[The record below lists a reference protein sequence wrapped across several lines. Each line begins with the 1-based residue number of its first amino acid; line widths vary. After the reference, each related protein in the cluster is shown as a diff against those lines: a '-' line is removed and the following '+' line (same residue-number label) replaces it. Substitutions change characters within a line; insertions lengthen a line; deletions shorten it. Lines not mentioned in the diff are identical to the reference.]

1 MKAILGKKIGN
12 SQIFQGDSI
21 IGITLLEVGP
31 CKVTQVKTKEK
42 DGYDAVQLG
51 FEDLGKNKIGKSQK
65 GKEFRYLTEFR
76 IQKSPGD
83 AIQYAQGTVIDASVL
98 AEGDKVTIS
107 AISKGKGFQG
117 AVRRY
122 KVKARVASHGVKHE
136 HRTIGSIGSSFPERV
151 VPGKKMPGRMGG
163 ERVTVKNLKVV
174 KIDKEHNL
182 VALEGAVPGKNGTVV
197 EISSQS

>member
-83 AIQYAQGTVIDASVL
+83 ATQYAQGTVIDASVL

>member
-107 AISKGKGFQG
+107 AISKGK
-117 AVRRY
+117 
-122 KVKARVASHGVKHE
+122 
-136 HRTIGSIGSSFPERV
+136 
-151 VPGKKMPGRMGG
+151 
-163 ERVTVKNLKVV
+163 
-174 KIDKEHNL
+174 
-182 VALEGAVPGKNGTVV
+182 
-197 EISSQS
+197 